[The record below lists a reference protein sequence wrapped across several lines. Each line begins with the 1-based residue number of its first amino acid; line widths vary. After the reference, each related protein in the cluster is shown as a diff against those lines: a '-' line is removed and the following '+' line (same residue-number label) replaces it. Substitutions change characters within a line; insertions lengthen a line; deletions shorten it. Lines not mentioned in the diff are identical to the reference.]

1 VDAHVNAAPGRA
13 YDIRPLGELMGAEIE
28 GLNLSEALNATTI
41 NEILDAFLDHHVL
54 VFRNQNLT
62 KDAQLAFT
70 KYFGEPEDHVHRT
83 PSGKILPPVH
93 IVNNLDPSGKPTSKP
108 YTTGNYHWHTDK
120 SYHAVPSLATLLH
133 AIELPP
139 AGGDTLF
146 ANTRR
151 GYETLPEETK
161 QRIANF
167 RVVHSWEASRRNTGN
182 APATEAEIRDRPPVT
197 HPLVRT
203 HPSTGKKTLYV
214 GMHTSHIEG
223 MPESESRALLD
234 SLATHT
240 TKPEFVYTH
249 NWRAGDLV
257 MWDNRCLLHRADANY
272 DMDKHR
278 RILYRT
284 VIKGSLPF

>member
-1 VDAHVNAAPGRA
+1 MDAHVNAALDRT
-13 YDIRPLGELMGAEIE
+13 YDIRPLGGLMGAEIE
-28 GLNLSEALNATTI
+28 GLDLSVALSATTV

-62 KDAQLAFT
+62 KEAQLTFT

-83 PSGKILPPVH
+83 PSGKKLPPVH
-93 IVNNLDPSGKPTSKP
+93 IVNNLDPSGQPTSKP
-108 YTTGNYHWHTDK
+108 HTTGNYHWHTDK

-139 AGGDTLF
+139 SGGDTLF

-161 QRIANF
+161 QRIADL

-203 HPSTGKKTLYV
+203 HPSTGKRTLYV

-223 MPESESRALLD
+223 MPEPESRALLD
-234 SLATHT
+234 SLASHT

-249 NWRAGDLV
+249 NWRQGDLV